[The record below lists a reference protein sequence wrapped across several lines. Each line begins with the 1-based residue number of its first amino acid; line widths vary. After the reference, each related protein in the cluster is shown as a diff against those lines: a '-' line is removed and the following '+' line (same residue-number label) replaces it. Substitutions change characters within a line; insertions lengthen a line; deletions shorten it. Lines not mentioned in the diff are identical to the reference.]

1 MGGRLRRWR
10 DRLRARR
17 GSTPRVRPS
26 GVALPLS
33 RSHPSGLRSDGLLG
47 RWPGAGRDGW
57 SRRVLGMALVTTVG
71 FVALVGQLWYL
82 QALEGGR
89 LQEMSEKNRIRIRPV
104 AAPRGILFD
113 RNGLP
118 LVDNRPAFTL
128 SLIPREMED
137 RDTVLARLSVLLKI
151 PLTDLRASLDRVPP
165 DSLRPVRVRRGLSL
179 AEVTEVE
186 ERKLELPGVIVEV
199 EPQRVYPT
207 STFAAHLLGYVR
219 EVSDEQMKPGRYRR
233 GDMIGQSGLERVL
246 DEYLR
251 GKDGAT
257 RIEVDALGRPVRSMK
272 GEEPDPGGQVITT
285 IDRRIQEAAERA
297 MTGHAGAVVVM
308 DPRNGDVL
316 AMTSSPSFALDR
328 LTGNL
333 NRDDWRRL
341 VSDPGTPLMNR
352 ALQSQ
357 YAPGSV
363 FKVIVAAAGLQEGSL
378 TPMDHISCNGEFHL
392 GAWTFKDW
400 KEGGH
405 GHVNLRSALVHSC
418 NIFFYQAGLKVG
430 PEAIGR
436 YARAF
441 GLGAPTGVELGSE
454 KAGLIPVVD
463 WKRRRGSRGWQAGD
477 TVNVSIGQ
485 GRVLVT
491 PMQVARMM
499 GAVANGGI
507 LWKPRLVQRV
517 TASDGTLAYST
528 SSTATGHVDLSPV
541 VWAFLRSALVGVV
554 NEGGTGAA
562 ARLPGVLIA
571 GKTGTAQS
579 IAKSDAARGQDHAW
593 FASFAPADDPQVVVV
608 VLVERG
614 GKGGQVAAPIA
625 RRIYESIFLEKVA
638 MVAVGGAS

>member
-1 MGGRLRRWR
+1 MDLGHQPEDRR
-10 DRLRARR
+10 DA
-17 GSTPRVRPS
+17 
-26 GVALPLS
+26 
-33 RSHPSGLRSDGLLG
+33 
-47 RWPGAGRDGW
+47 W
-57 SRRVLGMALVTTVG
+57 SRRVLALSVLAMIG
-71 FVALVGQLWYL
+71 FSGLLGQLWYL
-82 QALEGGR
+82 QALEGGH

-128 SLIPREMED
+128 SFIPREMED
-137 RDTVLARLSVLLKI
+137 RDTLLARLSVLLKI
-151 PLTDLRASLDRVPP
+151 PLAELRESLDRVPP
-165 DSLRPVRVRRGLSL
+165 DSFRPVRVRRGLSL
-179 AEVTEVE
+179 EEVTKVE

-219 EVSDEQMKPGRYRR
+219 EVSEEQMKQGRYRR
-233 GDMIGQSGLERVL
+233 GDMIGQFGLERLL

-251 GKDGAT
+251 GKDGGE
-257 RIEVDALGRPVRSMK
+257 RIEVDALGRQVRVVK
-272 GEEPDPGGQVITT
+272 REQPDPGAQVITSV
-285 IDRRIQEAAERA
+285 DRRIQEAAERA
-297 MTGHAGAVVVM
+297 MAGHAGAVVVM

-316 AMTSSPSFALDR
+316 AMTSSPAFALDR

-333 NRDDWRRL
+333 DREDWQRL
-341 VSDPGTPLMNR
+341 VGDPMTPLMNR

-363 FKVIVAAAGLQEGSL
+363 FKIIVAAAGLQEGSL
-378 TPMDHISCNGEFHL
+378 TPMDGTYCNGQFHL

-405 GHVNLRSALVHSC
+405 GHVDLRSALIHSC

-430 PEAIGR
+430 PEAIVR

-441 GLGAPTGVELGSE
+441 GLGSPTGADLGGE
-454 KAGLIPVVD
+454 KPGLIPFVD
-463 WKRRRGSRGWQAGD
+463 WKRRRDRRGWQAGD
-477 TVNVSIGQ
+477 TINISIGQ
-485 GRVLVT
+485 GRTLVT

-499 GAVANGGI
+499 SAFANGGI

-517 TASDGTLAYST
+517 EKADGTLAYSGA
-528 SSTATGHVDLSPV
+528 SKMTGHADLSPV

-579 IAKSDAARGQDHAW
+579 VAKSDAARGQDHAW
-593 FASFAPADDPQVVVV
+593 FASFGPAEDPQVVVV

-625 RRIYESIFLEKVA
+625 REIYQSIFLEKVA
-638 MVAVGGAS
+638 MVALGEEA